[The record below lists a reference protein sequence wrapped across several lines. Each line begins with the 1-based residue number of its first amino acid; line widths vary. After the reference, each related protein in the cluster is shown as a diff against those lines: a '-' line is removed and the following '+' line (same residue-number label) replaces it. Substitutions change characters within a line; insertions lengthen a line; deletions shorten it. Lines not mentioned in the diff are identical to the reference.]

1 MSWRKHFTVYDQ
13 TNYRGNADSNMGA
26 FNNKY
31 SSWLPEVYTGPP
43 NRLERYM
50 QYEQLDQDSEINAA
64 MDSIAEFCTQTDS
77 ATELPYEIHYKSEAT
92 ETEIKLLQSALKQ
105 WCNVNDMDRR
115 TWRMVRSVLKYGD
128 QFFIRDPETWKLY
141 WIDPSKVEKV
151 VVNEGE
157 GKKAE
162 EYHIKD

>member
-50 QYEQLDQDSEINAA
+50 QYDQMDQDSEINAA
-64 MDSIAEFCTQTDS
+64 LDIIAEFCTQTDS

-92 ETEIKLLQSALKQ
+92 EKEIK
-105 WCNVNDMDRR
+105 
-115 TWRMVRSVLKYGD
+115 
-128 QFFIRDPETWKLY
+128 
-141 WIDPSKVEKV
+141 
-151 VVNEGE
+151 
-157 GKKAE
+157 
-162 EYHIKD
+162 